1 MKERKNKELS
11 SKDLSELV
19 AKGMIEKKGLDIAIL
34 DLRNVK
40 NSITDFFVICSGNSD
55 TQIDALAN
63 SVEEEVYKSSNT
75 EPWQKEG
82 KANGEWVLIDYVDVV
97 AHIFNKERRKYYD
110 LEELWGDAEVTY
122 LEDSMVS

>member
-1 MKERKNKELS
+1 MKQRKNKELS
-11 SKDLSELV
+11 SKDLTELV
-19 AKGMIEKKGLDIAIL
+19 VKGMTEKKGLDIAIL
-34 DLRNVK
+34 DLRKVK

-63 SVEEEVYKSSNT
+63 SVEEEVYKISKT

-82 KANGEWVLIDYVDVV
+82 KANGEWILIDYVDVV
-97 AHIFNKERRKYYD
+97 AHIFNKERRKHYD

-122 LEDSMVS
+122 LEDSMV

>member
-34 DLRNVK
+34 DLRKVK

-63 SVEEEVYKSSNT
+63 SVEDEVYKISKT

-82 KANGEWVLIDYVDVV
+82 KANGEWILIDYVDVV
-97 AHIFNKERRKYYD
+97 AHIFNKDRRKHYD

-122 LEDSMVS
+122 LEDSMV

>member
-63 SVEEEVYKSSNT
+63 SVEDEVYKISKT

-82 KANGEWVLIDYVDVV
+82 KANGEWILIDYVDVV
-97 AHIFNKERRKYYD
+97 AHIFNKDRRKHYD

-122 LEDSMVS
+122 LEESMV

>member
-11 SKDLSELV
+11 SKDLTELV
-19 AKGMIEKKGLDIAIL
+19 VKGMTEKKGLDIAIL
-34 DLRNVK
+34 DLRKVK

-63 SVEEEVYKSSNT
+63 SIEEEVYKISKT

-82 KANGEWVLIDYVDVV
+82 KANGEWILIDYVDVV
-97 AHIFNKERRKYYD
+97 AHIFNKERRKHYD

-122 LEDSMVS
+122 LEDSMV

>member
-11 SKDLSELV
+11 SKDLSDLV
-19 AKGMIEKKGLDIAIL
+19 VKGMTEKKGQDIAIL
-34 DLRNVK
+34 DLRKVK
-40 NSITDFFVICSGNSD
+40 NSITDFFVICSGTSD

-63 SVEEEVYKSSNT
+63 SVEDEVYKMSKT

-82 KANGEWVLIDYVDVV
+82 KANGEWILIDYVDVV
-97 AHIFNKERRKYYD
+97 AHIFNKERRKHYD

-122 LEDSMVS
+122 LEDSMV

>member
-1 MKERKNKELS
+1 MKQRKNKELS

-19 AKGMIEKKGLDIAIL
+19 AKGMTEKKGLDIAIL
-34 DLRNVK
+34 DLRKVK

-63 SVEEEVYKSSNT
+63 SVEDEVYKSSNID
-75 EPWQKEG
+75 PWQKEG
-82 KANGEWVLIDYVDVV
+82 KANGEWILIDYVDVV
-97 AHIFNKERRKYYD
+97 AHIFNKDRRKHYD

-122 LEDSMVS
+122 LEDSVV

>member
-1 MKERKNKELS
+1 MKQRKNKELS

-19 AKGMIEKKGLDIAIL
+19 AKGMAEKKGLDIAIL

-55 TQIDALAN
+55 TQIDALA
-63 SVEEEVYKSSNT
+63 SSIEDEVYKVSQT

-82 KANGEWVLIDYVDVV
+82 KANGEWILIDYVDVV
-97 AHIFNKERRKYYD
+97 AHIFNKDRRQHYD
-110 LEELWGDAEVTY
+110 LEELWGDAVVTY
-122 LEDSMVS
+122 FEDSVA

>member
-11 SKDLSELV
+11 SKDLTELV
-19 AKGMIEKKGLDIAIL
+19 VKGMTEKKGLDIAIL
-34 DLRNVK
+34 DLRKVK

-63 SVEEEVYKSSNT
+63 SIEEEVYKISKT

-82 KANGEWVLIDYVDVV
+82 KANGEWI
-97 AHIFNKERRKYYD
+97 
-110 LEELWGDAEVTY
+110 
-122 LEDSMVS
+122 

>member
-1 MKERKNKELS
+1 MKQRKNKELS

-19 AKGMIEKKGLDIAIL
+19 AKGMAEKKGLDIAIL
-34 DLRNVK
+34 DLRKVK

-55 TQIDALAN
+55 TQLDALAN
-63 SVEEEVYKSSNT
+63 SVEDEVYKISKT

-82 KANGEWVLIDYVDVV
+82 KANGEWILIDYVDVV
-97 AHIFNKERRKYYD
+97 AHIFNKDRRKHYD

-122 LEDSMVS
+122 LEDTLV

>member
-11 SKDLSELV
+11 SKDLTELV
-19 AKGMIEKKGLDIAIL
+19 VKGMTEKKGLDIAIL
-34 DLRNVK
+34 DLRKVK

-55 TQIDALAN
+55 TQIDALAS
-63 SVEEEVYKSSNT
+63 SVEDEVYKMSKT

-82 KANGEWVLIDYVDVV
+82 KANGEWILIDYVDVV
-97 AHIFNKERRKYYD
+97 AHIFNKERRKHYD

-122 LEDSMVS
+122 LEDSMV

>member
-34 DLRNVK
+34 DLRKVK

-63 SVEEEVYKSSNT
+63 SVEDEVYKMSKT
-75 EPWQKEG
+75 EPWQKEV
-82 KANGEWVLIDYVDVV
+82 KANGEWILIDYVDVV
-97 AHIFNKERRKYYD
+97 AHIFNKDRRKHYD

-122 LEDSMVS
+122 LEDSMV

>member
-1 MKERKNKELS
+1 MKQRKNKELS
-11 SKDLSELV
+11 SKDLTELV
-19 AKGMIEKKGLDIAIL
+19 VKGMTEKKGLDIAIL
-34 DLRNVK
+34 DLRKVK

-63 SVEEEVYKSSNT
+63 SVEEEVYKMSKT

-82 KANGEWVLIDYVDVV
+82 KANGEWILIDYVDVV
-97 AHIFNKERRKYYD
+97 AHIFNKERRKHYD

-122 LEDSMVS
+122 LEDSMV

>member
-19 AKGMIEKKGLDIAIL
+19 AKGMTEKKGLDITIL
-34 DLRNVK
+34 DLRKVK

-63 SVEEEVYKSSNT
+63 SVEDEVYKMSKT

-82 KANGEWVLIDYVDVV
+82 KANGEWILIDYVDVV
-97 AHIFNKERRKYYD
+97 VHIFNKDRRKHYD

-122 LEDSMVS
+122 LEDSMV

>member
-19 AKGMIEKKGLDIAIL
+19 VKGMTEKKGQDIAIL
-34 DLRNVK
+34 DLRKVK

-63 SVEEEVYKSSNT
+63 SVEDEVYKLSKT

-82 KANGEWVLIDYVDVV
+82 KANGEWILIDYVDVV
-97 AHIFNKERRKYYD
+97 VHIFNKERRKHYD

-122 LEDSMVS
+122 LEDSMV

>member
-11 SKDLSELV
+11 SKDLTELV
-19 AKGMIEKKGLDIAIL
+19 VKGMTEKKGLDIAIL
-34 DLRNVK
+34 DLRKVK

-63 SVEEEVYKSSNT
+63 SVEDEVYKISKT

-82 KANGEWVLIDYVDVV
+82 KANGEWILIDYVDVV
-97 AHIFNKERRKYYD
+97 AHIFNKERRKNYD

-122 LEDSMVS
+122 LEDSMV

>member
-19 AKGMIEKKGLDIAIL
+19 VKGMTEKKGQDIAIL
-34 DLRNVK
+34 DLRKVK

-63 SVEEEVYKSSNT
+63 SVEEEVYKISKT

-82 KANGEWVLIDYVDVV
+82 KANGEWILIDYVDVV
-97 AHIFNKERRKYYD
+97 AHIFNKERRKHYD

-122 LEDSMVS
+122 LEDSMV

>member
-11 SKDLSELV
+11 SKDLTELV
-19 AKGMIEKKGLDIAIL
+19 VKGMAEKKGLDIAIL
-34 DLRNVK
+34 DLRKVK

-55 TQIDALAN
+55 TQIDALAD
-63 SVEEEVYKSSNT
+63 SVEDEVYKMSKT

-82 KANGEWVLIDYVDVV
+82 KANGEWILIDYVDVV
-97 AHIFNKERRKYYD
+97 AHIFNKDRRKHYD

-122 LEDSMVS
+122 LEDSMV

>member
-19 AKGMIEKKGLDIAIL
+19 AKGMIEKKGQDIAIL
-34 DLRNVK
+34 DLRKVK

-63 SVEEEVYKSSNT
+63 SVEDEVYKMSKT

-82 KANGEWVLIDYVDVV
+82 KANGEWILIDYVDVV
-97 AHIFNKERRKYYD
+97 AHIFNKDRRKHYD

-122 LEDSMVS
+122 LEDSVV

>member
-11 SKDLSELV
+11 SKDLTELV
-19 AKGMIEKKGLDIAIL
+19 VKGMTEKKGLDIAIL
-34 DLRNVK
+34 DLRKVK

-63 SVEEEVYKSSNT
+63 SIEDEVYKISKT

-82 KANGEWVLIDYVDVV
+82 KANGEWILIDYVDVV
-97 AHIFNKERRKYYD
+97 AHIFNKERRKHYD

-122 LEDSMVS
+122 LEDSMV

>member
-11 SKDLSELV
+11 SKDLSDLV
-19 AKGMIEKKGLDIAIL
+19 VRGMTEKKGQDIAIL
-34 DLRNVK
+34 DLRKVK

-55 TQIDALAN
+55 TQIDALAT
-63 SVEEEVYKSSNT
+63 SVEDEVYKLSKT

-82 KANGEWVLIDYVDVV
+82 KANGEWILIDYVDVV
-97 AHIFNKERRKYYD
+97 AHIFNKDRRKHYD

-122 LEDSMVS
+122 LEDSVV

>member
-1 MKERKNKELS
+1 MKQRKNKELS
-11 SKDLSELV
+11 SKDLTELV
-19 AKGMIEKKGLDIAIL
+19 VKGMTEKKGLDIAIL
-34 DLRNVK
+34 DLRKVK

-63 SVEEEVYKSSNT
+63 SVEDEVYKISKT

-82 KANGEWVLIDYVDVV
+82 KANGEWILIDYVDVV
-97 AHIFNKERRKYYD
+97 AHIFNKERRKHYD

-122 LEDSMVS
+122 LEDSMV

>member
-19 AKGMIEKKGLDIAIL
+19 AKGMTEKKGLDIAIL
-34 DLRNVK
+34 DLRKVK

-63 SVEEEVYKSSNT
+63 SVEDEVYKMSKT

-82 KANGEWVLIDYVDVV
+82 KANGEWILIDYVDVV
-97 AHIFNKERRKYYD
+97 AHIFNKDRRKHYD

-122 LEDSMVS
+122 LEDSMV

>member
-63 SVEEEVYKSSNT
+63 SVEDEVYKMSKT

-82 KANGEWVLIDYVDVV
+82 KANGEWILIDYVDVV
-97 AHIFNKERRKYYD
+97 AHIFNKDRRKHYD

-122 LEDSMVS
+122 LEDSVV

>member
-19 AKGMIEKKGLDIAIL
+19 VKGMAEKKGLDIAIL
-34 DLRNVK
+34 DLRKVK

-63 SVEEEVYKSSNT
+63 SVEDEVYKISKT

-82 KANGEWVLIDYVDVV
+82 KANGEWILIDYVDVV
-97 AHIFNKERRKYYD
+97 AHIFNKERRKHYD

-122 LEDSMVS
+122 LEDSMV

>member
-34 DLRNVK
+34 DLRKVK

-63 SVEEEVYKSSNT
+63 SVEDEVYKMSKT

-82 KANGEWVLIDYVDVV
+82 KANGEWILIDYVDVV
-97 AHIFNKERRKYYD
+97 AHIFNKDRRKHYD

-122 LEDSMVS
+122 LEESMV